1 MKNYLS
7 SFLKTICVA
16 ALHPAVLFAV
26 FSALPASIGAQEII
40 ERNTPPDSKEFSPY
54 EKDAARNYPDY
65 YTINKD
71 SVRVKLLE
79 VREEPDMSYVTLK
92 EMPPKDLAGILVT
105 LDTIVNIATKAWD
118 IVKDNKP
125 VVNLDTKYATA
136 YPQGVTTASQL
147 SQWSKPKTYV
157 YGFYAENLYGGVMID
172 SKHKVIFTYNGSYKG
187 KGKYLTAV
195 TVVPTVAN
203 VSWGYR
209 FYMSASVPDS
219 TIANVG
225 TDADPVAAMQLKLTW
240 RMSSSLKVVEG
251 TSVYYIQGDG
261 YFDEI
266 ASPWRK
272 DWKKAEDIKAAAP
285 LLLDPAKVF

>member
-1 MKNYLS
+1 MKKYFS
-7 SFLKTICVA
+7 SFSAVA
-16 ALHPAVLFAV
+16 LAFLCALPP
-26 FSALPASIGAQEII
+26 FSAAQEII
-40 ERNTPPDSKEFSPY
+40 ERNTPSDSSEFTTT
-54 EKDAARNYPDY
+54 EKSGAKAYPEY
-65 YTINKD
+65 HTLNKD
-71 SVRVKLLE
+71 SIRLTLLE
-79 VREEPDMSYVTLK
+79 VREEPDMNYVKLM
-92 EMPPKDLAGILVT
+92 EMPPKDLAGILVS
-105 LDTIVNIATKAWD
+105 LDTIINIATKAWD

-136 YPQGVTTASQL
+136 YPQGITAASQL
-147 SQWSKPKTYV
+147 SQWSRPKTYV

-225 TDADPVAAMQLKLTW
+225 TDLDPVAAMQLKLTW
-240 RMSSSLKVVEG
+240 RMASSLKVIEG

-261 YFDEI
+261 YFEEI

-272 DWKKAEDIKAAAP
+272 DWKKAEDVKAAGP
-285 LLLDPAKVF
+285 LLLDPAGVF

>member
-1 MKNYLS
+1 MKKYFS
-7 SFLKTICVA
+7 SFSAVA
-16 ALHPAVLFAV
+16 LAFLCAFPP
-26 FSALPASIGAQEII
+26 FSAAQEII

-71 SVRVKLLE
+71 SVRVRLLE

-92 EMPPKDLAGILVT
+92 EMPPKDLAGILVS
-105 LDTIVNIATKAWD
+105 LDTIINIATKAWD

-136 YPQGVTTASQL
+136 YPQGITAASQL
-147 SQWSKPKTYV
+147 SQWSRPKTYV

-225 TDADPVAAMQLKLTW
+225 TDLDPVAAMQLKLTW
-240 RMSSSLKVVEG
+240 RMASSLKVIEG

-261 YFDEI
+261 YFEEI

-272 DWKKAEDIKAAAP
+272 DWKKAEDVKAAGP
-285 LLLDPAKVF
+285 LLLDPAVVF

>member
-1 MKNYLS
+1 MKNYIS
-7 SFLKTICVA
+7 SF
-16 ALHPAVLFAV
+16 PAV
-26 FSALPASIGAQEII
+26 ALAFLCAFPSLTAAQEII
-40 ERNTPPDSKEFSPY
+40 ERNTPKDSSEFTTT
-54 EKDAARNYPDY
+54 EKSGAQAYPDY
-65 YTINKD
+65 HTLNKD
-71 SVRVKLLE
+71 SIRLVLLE
-79 VREEPDMSYVTLK
+79 VREEPDMNYVRLK
-92 EMPPKDLAGILVT
+92 DETPKDLAGILVKIEQ
-105 LDTIVNIATKAWD
+105 IVNIGTKLWD

-125 VVNLDTKYATA
+125 VLNLDTKYATA
-136 YPQGVTTASQL
+136 YPQGVTAASQL
-147 SQWSKPKTYV
+147 SQWSRPKTYV
-157 YGFYAENLYGGVMID
+157 YGFYAENLYGGTMID
-172 SKHKVIFTYNGSYKG
+172 SKHKVIFSYNGSYKG

-195 TVVPTVAN
+195 TVVPTVAS

-240 RMSSSLKVVEG
+240 RMSSSLKVIEG

-261 YFDEI
+261 YFEEI

-272 DWKKAEDIKAAAP
+272 DWKKAEEVESAAP